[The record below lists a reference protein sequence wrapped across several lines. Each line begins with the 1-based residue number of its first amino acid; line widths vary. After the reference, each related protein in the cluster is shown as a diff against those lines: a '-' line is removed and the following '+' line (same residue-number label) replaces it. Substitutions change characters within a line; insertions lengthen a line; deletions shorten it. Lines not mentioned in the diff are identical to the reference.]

1 MTQGISEIIEGID
14 KNGLTL
20 FDYNQTL
27 DSLQGGMNEIYA
39 KDGETINFDS
49 SSPDG
54 QLTNIIAQLI
64 SDNKE
69 LIREVYNSFNPD
81 NCSGTV
87 QDSRYA
93 LNYIT
98 RNNGTFTIQDIE
110 ITVNQTVTLEGLDG
124 RYNDINA
131 ASYTVSDNAGN
142 LWYLIATST
151 IQLGLG
157 ETTITVTLP
166 FRSRLKGDYTSPTGT
181 IQNQVTKVL
190 GVISVNNL
198 VAPTAKGQP
207 QETDAQFRVRRNRS
221 TAIKGQNNYD
231 AMNAQL
237 LELDGVTDAIVFVN
251 DTDTPNTTVTG
262 DPDNGVPAYSIWAIV
277 IGGDQDDIATV
288 IYQNGC
294 GLNTFGDIPV
304 TTRNV
309 AGQVITINYDEA
321 ASVRLYIKFDVKI
334 TQSDFQLNTANLAD
348 MVARNLNFRLNAPAE
363 TSYITEV
370 AANQLL
376 SFGTGAYVLDVK
388 LSTGADCTLDTSGIL
403 SGSGI
408 TNITLNNNAFATMVS
423 DVTGNYSFNYAADNN
438 WYLSGNAV
446 NLSEYGIKV
455 VGTPINHDSFSVDF
469 TAVGTWEDFIA
480 SPSLKNIFTV
490 SADDIDINTI

>member
-1 MTQGISEIIEGID
+1 MTQGITTEEGID

-20 FDYNQTL
+20 FDYKTTL
-27 DSLQGGMNEIYA
+27 DILQSGMNEIYA
-39 KDGETINFDS
+39 ADGELINFDS

-54 QLTNIIAQLI
+54 QLTNIISQII

-69 LIREVYNSFNPD
+69 LTREVYNSFNPD

-98 RNNGTFTIQDIE
+98 RNGGTFTIQDMD
-110 ITVNQTVTLEGLDG
+110 ITVNKTVTLEGLDG
-124 RYNDINA
+124 RYNDISA

-142 LWYLIATST
+142 LWYLIATTT

-157 ETTITVTLP
+157 ETTKTVTLP

-190 GVISVNNL
+190 GVITVNNS
-198 VAPTAKGQP
+198 VAPTSIGQP

-237 LELDGVTDAIVFVN
+237 LELDGVADAKVHVN
-251 DTDTPNTTVTG
+251 DTATNPDSTG
-262 DPDNGVPAYSIWAIV
+262 TAAYTIWAIV
-277 IGGDQDDIATV
+277 EGGSSDDIATV

-294 GLNTFGDIPV
+294 GLNTRGGISA

-309 AGQVITINYDEA
+309 AGQVITVNYDEA
-321 ASVRLYIKFDVKI
+321 AAVRLYVKFDVKI
-334 TQSDFQLNTANLAD
+334 VDLNFLLNTANFAD
-348 MVARNLNFRLNAPAE
+348 MVAKNLSFRLNAPAE

-376 SFGTGAYVLDVK
+376 SFGTGAYVLDVQV
-388 LSTGADCTLDTSGIL
+388 ST
-403 SGSGI
+403 
-408 TNITLNNNAFATMVS
+408 
-423 DVTGNYSFNYAADNN
+423 DNTN
-438 WYLSGNAV
+438 WY
-446 NLSEYGIKV
+446 
-455 VGTPINHDSFSVDF
+455 
-469 TAVGTWEDFIA
+469 DFIA
-480 SPSLKNIFTV
+480 STSLKNKFTV
-490 SADDIDINTI
+490 SAADITISTI